1 MIHANLEMDVTLKSV
16 EPTFLI
22 SQVEMKGVAPTT
34 WPQERAY
41 VIFAIHVLAK
51 KNFFSFFGH
60 PVAYGIPRPGMRSEP
75 KFRPTP

>member
-34 WPQERAY
+34 WPQERAC
-41 VIFAIHVLAK
+41 VIFAIPVLAK
-51 KNFFSFFGH
+51 KNFFLFLATLWHMEF
-60 PVAYGIPRPGMRSEP
+60 PGQG
-75 KFRPTP
+75 